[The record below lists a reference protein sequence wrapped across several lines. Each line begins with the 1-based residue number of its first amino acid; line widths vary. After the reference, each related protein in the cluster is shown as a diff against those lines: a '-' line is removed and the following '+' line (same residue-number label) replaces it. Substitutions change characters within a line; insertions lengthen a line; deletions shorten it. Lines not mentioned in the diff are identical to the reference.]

1 MQIDKKIMAQYR
13 IKSFLI
19 DKCIRSRFN
28 KFEQRSQRAKSILIR
43 TFSQSLKKKKWHN
56 VRLKF

>member
-43 TFSQSLKKKKWHN
+43 TFSQSLKKKEMA
-56 VRLKF
+56 